1 VAVVPPPVPPTDLE
15 QRRQVN
21 EIYRRLFTP
30 LVIHA
35 ERLLDHHSAKDAVN
49 QTFLEIWSRWSQL
62 TEKQRSDAY
71 FFGAVSK
78 TAADMRA
85 VDDRFVSL
93 EDAES
98 ELDSKVVKEVTQ
110 SRGDDAAAEIIERTV
125 ARMPV
130 ARREVFILV
139 KDQGFT
145 YQDAAAQLG
154 LSPATVNSQI
164 VKAYADIRAAFVRAN
179 VPLPGADQIP
189 RLPSST
195 GGTRN
200 D

>member
-1 VAVVPPPVPPTDLE
+1 MAVVPPPAPPTDGE
-15 QRRQVN
+15 NVRQVN
-21 EIYRRLFTP
+21 DIYRRLFTP

-35 ERLLDHHSAKDAVN
+35 ERLLDHHRAKDAVN
-49 QTFLEIWSRWSQL
+49 QTFLEIWPRWSLL

-85 VDDRFVSL
+85 ADDRYVSL

-98 ELDSKVVKEVTQ
+98 ELDSKVVSEYSQ
-110 SRGDDAAAEIIERTV
+110 PRGNDKVAEIIERTV
-125 ARMPV
+125 ARMPL
-130 ARREVFILV
+130 ARREVWILV

-145 YQDAAAQLG
+145 YEDAAAQLG
-154 LSPATVNSQI
+154 LSQATVNSQI
-164 VKAYADIRAAFVRAN
+164 VKAYADIRAACVRAN
-179 VPLPGADQIP
+179 VPLPGANQIP

-195 GGTRN
+195 GGTSN

>member
-1 VAVVPPPVPPTDLE
+1 MAVVPPPVPPSNGE
-15 QRRQVN
+15 QVRQVN

-30 LVIHA
+30 LVSHA

-62 TEKQRSDAY
+62 TEKQRSDSY
-71 FFGAVSK
+71 FFGAVTK
-78 TAADMRA
+78 TATDMRA
-85 VDDRFVSL
+85 ADDRFVSL
-93 EDAES
+93 EDAEV
-98 ELDSKVVKEVTQ
+98 ELDAIVMKEATQ
-110 SRGDDAAAEIIERTV
+110 PRGDGAAAEIIERTV
-125 ARMPV
+125 ARMPP

-145 YQDAAAQLG
+145 YVDAAAQLG
-154 LSPATVNSQI
+154 LSEATVNSQI

-179 VPLPGADQIP
+179 VPLPGANQIP

-195 GGTRN
+195 GGTNN